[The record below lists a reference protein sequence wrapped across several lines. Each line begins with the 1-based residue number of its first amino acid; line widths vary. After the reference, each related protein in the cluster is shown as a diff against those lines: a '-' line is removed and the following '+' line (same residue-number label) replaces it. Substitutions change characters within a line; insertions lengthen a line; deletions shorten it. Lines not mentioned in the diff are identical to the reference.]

1 MTRVG
6 IALALV
12 LVIGCSSKPT
22 QAPPKEAKETV
33 EGTVVSGGQPVPF
46 VMVLFHPE
54 NPLDAQRYEGAAGKD
69 GTFTVQCPTGRYK
82 VTVAPLH
89 AGPGGAGGL
98 AGGQVDAKGL
108 KEIPR
113 RYQDKSGT
121 PLVEEIP
128 VGGKKSV
135 TLKIE

>member
-1 MTRVG
+1 MTRLR

-12 LVIGCSSKPT
+12 LMIGCSSKPT
-22 QAPPKEAKETV
+22 QAPPKEVV

-46 VMVLFHPE
+46 VMVMFHPQNPGDE
-54 NPLDAQRYEGAAGKD
+54 NRYEGATEKD
-69 GTFTVQCPTGRYK
+69 GVFRVQCPAGRYK
-82 VTVAPLH
+82 VTVSALH
-89 AGPGGAGGL
+89 AGVGGVGGL

-121 PLVEEIP
+121 PLSEEVP
-128 VGGKKSV
+128 AGGKKGV
-135 TLKIE
+135 TLKID